1 MLQKYLAG
9 REGVGGEQ
17 RMKLLNFVRDLTS
30 SDYGAYQEVLAIHA
44 EGSLQAE
51 RLQVFRAF
59 NENGG
64 ARRVTGLV
72 GRMAGLRG

>member
-1 MLQKYLAG
+1 M
-9 REGVGGEQ
+9 R
-17 RMKLLNFVRDLTS
+17 LLNFVRDLTS

-64 ARRVTGLV
+64 ARRVMRLA
-72 GRMAGLRG
+72 GRMAGVSR